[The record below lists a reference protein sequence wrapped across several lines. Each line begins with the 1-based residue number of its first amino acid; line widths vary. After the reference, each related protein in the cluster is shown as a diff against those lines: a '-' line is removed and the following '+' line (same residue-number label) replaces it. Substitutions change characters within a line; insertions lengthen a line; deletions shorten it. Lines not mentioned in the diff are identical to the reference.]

1 MLLAMKTETAL
12 VDDQIRRFIFE
23 GRPVRGHWTHLD
35 SAWRELRTHRQYP
48 PLVDELLGHAV
59 AACALLAATLKFRGT
74 LTLQLQGDGIV
85 NLLVAQCTDDNRMRA
100 VARYDA
106 PSLAA
111 VATHSPPGEL
121 FRQLTGGAGR
131 ITVTVEAEEKSARY
145 QGVVPLAGDSLAQSL
160 EAYFA
165 SSEQLPTR
173 VVLAADAQRAAG
185 MLVQK
190 LPEPTAAS
198 ARDVWQ
204 EAQWGMQRLTPR
216 MLLGGSLEANLAA
229 IFPGHDVRLFA
240 GAPVEFACRCNPARV
255 AGVLRALGS
264 EEIRAVLREQG
275 SVTVTC
281 EFCQRPYSF
290 DSIDIET
297 LFADSLGGPQGIH

>member
-1 MLLAMKTETAL
+1 M
-12 VDDQIRRFIFE
+12 
-23 GRPVRGHWTHLD
+23 
-35 SAWRELRTHRQYP
+35 
-48 PLVDELLGHAV
+48 
-59 AACALLAATLKFRGT
+59 AACTLLAATLKFRGT
-74 LTLQLQGDGIV
+74 LTFQLQGDGIV
-85 NLLVAQCTDDNRMRA
+85 NLLVAQCTDDNRIRA

-106 PSLAA
+106 ESLAA
-111 VATHSPPGEL
+111 VATHSPPGEI
-121 FRQLTGGAGR
+121 FRQLTGSAGR

-165 SSEQLPTR
+165 TSEQLPTR

-190 LPEPTAAS
+190 LPEAGADPGT
-198 ARDVWQ
+198 RDAWQ
-204 EAQWGMQRLTPR
+204 EAQWGMQRLTPADAPR
-216 MLLGGSLEANLAA
+216 RIPGGESGGHL
-229 IFPGHDVRLFA
+229 PGHDVRIFG
-240 GAPVEFACRCNPARV
+240 GAPVEFECRCNPARV

-264 EEIRAVLREQG
+264 EEIREVLREQG

-290 DSIDIET
+290 DSIDIEA
-297 LFADSLGGPQGIH
+297 LFADSAGRSRGHSLELYL